1 MSRQRYGVGRDVAR
15 ALSYLQDPMKLLL
28 SRTFAA
34 LTALTLTLATSTAQ
48 SQVTNAA
55 IGAFPVGP
63 AQVTFTGL
71 ANGTELNGATI
82 GGVLFAYSLGNGKI
96 AVGAGP
102 GNTNNITSPDLE
114 SIGEGNNS
122 GVLSLT
128 LPTFANLFGFG
139 YALRGTGTI
148 LNATTV
154 TAFSGATNLGS
165 LSYNGVLDP
174 IFPGGFAGL
183 QSTTAFN
190 RLELTFNST
199 QATAFALDNIRFTS
213 VVPEP
218 SSLLLVAM
226 GIGALALVG
235 RRRASRS

>member
-1 MSRQRYGVGRDVAR
+1 M
-15 ALSYLQDPMKLLL
+15 
-28 SRTFAA
+28 
-34 LTALTLTLATSTAQ
+34 
-48 SQVTNAA
+48 
-55 IGAFPVGP
+55 
-63 AQVTFTGL
+63 
-71 ANGTELNGATI
+71 
-82 GGVLFAYSLGNGKI
+82 
-96 AVGAGP
+96 
-102 GNTNNITSPDLE
+102 
-114 SIGEGNNS
+114 
-122 GVLSLT
+122 LSLT

-139 YALRGTGTI
+139 YALRGFETI

-165 LSYNGVLDP
+165 LSYNSVLDP
-174 IFPGGFAGL
+174 NFPGGFAGL

-199 QATAFALDNIRFTS
+199 QAISFALDDIRFTS